1 MPAIKRRLVIPSAKS
16 PAARRSKTSASVL
29 GALSLSG
36 SAAGLVAPPP
46 RPLLLDLSTEF
57 DLVKATLLRRP
68 SERNR
73 SPYVGDIQLESGR
86 VAIAHLPSLEMG
98 GKCVPGAELL
108 LKVAKDKKGKP
119 VGPEAV
125 SPKYGTPKCEV
136 GNRPPRDH
144 TSTWF

>member
-1 MPAIKRRLVIPSAKS
+1 MPAIKRRLVIPNAKIS
-16 PAARRSKTSASVL
+16 AARRSKTSASVL

-36 SAAGLVAPPP
+36 SAAGLAPPG
-46 RPLLLDLSTEF
+46 PLLLDLSAEF
-57 DLVKATLLRRP
+57 ELVKATLLRRP

-108 LKVAKDKKGKP
+108 LKVATDKKGNP
-119 VGPEAV
+119 VGAEAV
-125 SPKYGTPKCEV
+125 S
-136 GNRPPRDH
+136 
-144 TSTWF
+144 